1 MSLKPAG
8 QNPIGLKSAQSIA
21 IFELVKE
28 KKGQRDAQN
37 VMGRMRKV
45 RARVRFNHRKIQK
58 ISRTATLGG
67 LFLSFLKIGLIGFG
81 GGLAVIAQ
89 IRTLSVTEREW
100 LSEQEFAEAL
110 ALAQSLPGTNAGNA
124 ATYVGLKLCGWRGAA
139 TAMFGFILPSTLLM
153 IALAVLYS
161 EFRSLPNTEPL
172 FHGLN
177 SAVVALILV
186 TAWRLMRTTLS
197 KRWQWLVAA
206 AALFSVVFFEASV
219 IEVVLGAGLV
229 GVYFFAFGEQQIER
243 LNVAGKEILA
253 RRRQRVRARVA
264 VRRRE
269 KRRAGQNQHDFVGGY
284 LTRALADER
293 VSRMQQRL
301 AADENSSTETDDSI
315 HENQRTPSNRLY
327 SLSVLALL
335 PLLLANF
342 SLLLTLAIVFLRIGA
357 VTFGGGFV
365 MIPLIESE
373 VVENHHWLS
382 HQEFAD
388 ATALGQITPGPV
400 LVTATFIGY
409 RVAGIFG
416 ALIATISVFLPA
428 FLLTIVAGNSLRR
441 FRSNKIIQSFLL
453 GVTPAVVGLMIAAA
467 VSVGRAGIH
476 TWVGA
481 LIAGLAIFVLLRFR
495 PNPFWVLLGAGA
507 IRFLIGL
514 FLW

>member
-1 MSLKPAG
+1 
-8 QNPIGLKSAQSIA
+8 
-21 IFELVKE
+21 
-28 KKGQRDAQN
+28 
-37 VMGRMRKV
+37 MRKV
-45 RARVRFNHRKIQK
+45 RARVRFNRRTIQK
-58 ISRTATLGG
+58 ISRTATLSG

-124 ATYVGLKLCGWRGAA
+124 ATYVGLKLCGWRGA
-139 TAMFGFILPSTLLM
+139 TMAMFGFILPSTLLM
-153 IALAVLYS
+153 IALAILYS

-186 TAWRLMRTTLS
+186 TAWRLTKSTLS
-197 KRWQWLVAA
+197 KRWQWLVAG

-219 IEVVLGAGLV
+219 IEVVLGAGLI
-229 GVYFFAFGEQQIER
+229 GVYFFAFGERQIER
-243 LNVAGKEILA
+243 LNVAGKKILERRQTRAKLRIAA
-253 RRRQRVRARVA
+253 RRREQQRAA
-264 VRRRE
+264 
-269 KRRAGQNQHDFVGGY
+269 KNQHDFVGGY

-293 VSRMQQRL
+293 VSQMRQKL
-301 AADENSSTETDDSI
+301 AADDNSSTETADSI
-315 HENQRTPSNRLY
+315 HNNQKTSSNRLY

-335 PLLLANF
+335 PLLANF
-342 SLLLTLAIVFLRIGA
+342 GLLLILAIVFLRIGA

-409 RVAGIFG
+409 RVAGILG
-416 ALIATISVFLPA
+416 ALVATISVFLPA

-453 GVTPAVVGLMIAAA
+453 GVTPAVVGLMLAAA

-476 TWVGA
+476 TWVGV
-481 LIAGLAIFVLLRFR
+481 LIAGLAVFVLLRFR